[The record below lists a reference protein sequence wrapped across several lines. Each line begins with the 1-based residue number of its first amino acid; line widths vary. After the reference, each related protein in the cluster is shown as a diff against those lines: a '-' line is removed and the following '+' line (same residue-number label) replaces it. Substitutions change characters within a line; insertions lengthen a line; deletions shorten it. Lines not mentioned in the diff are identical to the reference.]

1 MTHVNRASLPLLLL
15 KGFHREIQIDSAFSI
30 PHSLTSLLFF
40 VVAFAGI
47 VRVPLESSLV
57 SEFKPNRTKV
67 GSHVFL
73 IFIGTTMTWKAN
85 KDKVK
90 LPAWLSSWRTV
101 FHALHCLYR
110 YYIMS
115 PSSHSIPKA
124 KKVSGCVGWSYTKTN
139 CFKGVFRK
147 NN

>member
-15 KGFHREIQIDSAFSI
+15 NIFHRAIPRDSAFFI
-30 PHSLTSLLFF
+30 LHSLISLIFF
-40 VVAFAGI
+40 IVAFVGI
-47 VRVPLESSLV
+47 VHIALESSLV

-73 IFIGTTMTWKAN
+73 IFIDTTMTWKAN

-90 LPAWLSSWRTV
+90 LPAWLSSWKTV

-110 YYIMS
+110 FYIVS
-115 PSSHSIPKA
+115 PLSHSIPKA
-124 KKVSGCVGWSYTKTN
+124 KKVSGCVGWSCTKGN